1 MQNLEEVGIIWSHM
15 LQTFYFFKKNQ
26 ILKNHLEKINAA
38 EEIARHFTTKKQLE

>member
-1 MQNLEEVGIIWSHM
+1 MESYVADIL
-15 LQTFYFFKKNQ
+15 LLKKNQ